1 MSGAVGHDRG
11 YDPAR
16 MPPLGRGRTI
26 ALLGVLFVVA
36 AALEL
41 VVLRPFSSASIGP
54 DAAAPVV
61 HFQRI
66 LAGQH
71 LEGYLG
77 QTPKPLLTVLY
88 GGLYGLTHDWRPIA
102 WAVIAAF
109 ALCCVLGAILGSRVG
124 GLAGGAFVA
133 TGILFSA
140 VLLMDLELAYS
151 VTWALLFWLVAG
163 LAVSQPRPRY
173 EIAGLALML
182 ASLAR
187 LETLIVVVAAAGG
200 LLIAEVVARRTGRPR
215 PPRAAYLVL
224 LGFLALPVMLAHDWL
239 LTGNPFYWATIAQ
252 LNSVGAAN
260 IRGPVRIALSLGLHF
275 AHTVAILP
283 LTALGAFVLL
293 RRRQWPI
300 VVGLLALGPGVAL
313 FLVYLGA
320 RGIFVSNRYL
330 APIDLSALFTA
341 GMGLVALDAPRVRQF
356 LRRTFAIGRQAVV
369 VPLLVGTLAAL
380 AFAPIGL
387 LDATTRGTIATQ
399 VQLHANEQR
408 AMTAIHAELVA
419 PSACFTAARAAAPAS
434 RPLVVVPSRLRV
446 QAVVDLDL
454 RLTQVTK
461 PGGLA
466 RVGGLPAPGQ
476 IVYHDRL
483 DGQTT
488 AEYAIY
494 EINQPAVMGNVRIVP
509 MLSDPGHGFWVD
521 RIEAAGCA

>member
-1 MSGAVGHDRG
+1 
-11 YDPAR
+11 
-16 MPPLGRGRTI
+16 MPPLSRRPTI
-26 ALLGVLFVVA
+26 ALLAGLYVVA
-36 AALEL
+36 VALA
-41 VVLRPFSSASIGP
+41 VIVLRPISSASIGP

-88 GGLYGLTHDWRPIA
+88 GVLYAVFHDWRPIA

-109 ALCCVLGAILGSRVG
+109 ALCVVLGGVLGRRVG

-133 TGILFSA
+133 IGILFSA

-163 LAVSQPRPRY
+163 LAVSGRRPRY
-173 EIAGLALML
+173 ELAGIALML
-182 ASLAR
+182 ATLAR
-187 LETLIVVVAAAGG
+187 LETLIVVVAAAAF
-200 LLIAEVVARRTGRPR
+200 LLMAEVVARRTHRPR
-215 PPRAAYLVL
+215 PPRGAYLIL
-224 LGFLALPVMLAHDWL
+224 LGFLALPVMLVHDWL
-239 LTGNPFYWATIAQ
+239 LTGDPLFWAKIAQ

-275 AHTVAILP
+275 VHTAAILP
-283 LTALGAFVLL
+283 LVALGAFVLL

-300 VVGLLALGPGVAL
+300 VVGLLALGPGVAA

-341 GMGLVALDAPRVRQF
+341 GMGLGALDAPQVRR
-356 LRRTFAIGRQAVV
+356 LIRRTLSAGRRTVL
-369 VPLLVGTLAAL
+369 VPLLVGVFAAL
-380 AFAPIGL
+380 ALAPIGL
-387 LDATTRGTIATQ
+387 LDATTRGTISTQ
-399 VQLHANEQR
+399 IQLHANEQR
-408 AMTAIHAELVA
+408 AMTAIRAELRA
-419 PSACFTAARAAAPAS
+419 PSACFAAARAAAPAGH
-434 RPLVVVPSRLRV
+434 PTVVVPSRLRV

-461 PGGLA
+461 PGGIAL
-466 RVGGLPAPGQ
+466 VGGLPAAGQ

-488 AEYAIY
+488 QAYALY
-494 EINQPAVMGNVRIVP
+494 EISQPVVKGDIRLVP
-509 MLSDPGHGFWVD
+509 ILADPAHGFWVV
-521 RIEAAGCA
+521 RVEAAGCS